1 MYIFCKVD
9 RHLSGEVNSRALQ
22 YDGNSNNSEY
32 NQLPTEAKRKATN
45 IQRALLDSF
54 EMCYL
59 KLMRTAYEMA
69 QVPSVP
75 HRHFQL
81 LVKI

>member
-22 YDGNSNNSEY
+22 YDGNSNNFEY

-45 IQRALLDSF
+45 IRRALLDSF

-59 KLMRTAYEMA
+59 NFWSKFNEKMELDWLNNKAGKFTY
-69 QVPSVP
+69 
-75 HRHFQL
+75 
-81 LVKI
+81 